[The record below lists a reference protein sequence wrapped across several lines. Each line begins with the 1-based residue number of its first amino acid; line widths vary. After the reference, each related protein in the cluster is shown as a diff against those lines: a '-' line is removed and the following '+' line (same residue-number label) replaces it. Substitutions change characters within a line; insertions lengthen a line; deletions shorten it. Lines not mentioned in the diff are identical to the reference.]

1 MGIGLPSCYNSIIG
15 KKAFPLSGFVKP
27 SVDAV
32 RAGRW
37 RNMKKERKRW
47 ETCFMPICRDCP
59 RRCGVERS
67 VTLQTKGKN
76 GACSMPFSPVVA
88 RAALHFGEEPC
99 ISGSRGSG
107 TIFFSGCSLHCVFCQ
122 NYGISTENLG
132 QEISVPRLR
141 EIYRELIAQ
150 GAHNINLVNPT
161 HFVRAIAQSLDQPL
175 SVPVVYNCGGYESV
189 DSLRLLEGKVQIY
202 LPDLKYADN
211 RLAMRYSNAADY
223 FERADTAIREM
234 VRQTGPYRLGPDGM
248 LLSGVLIRHLILPGQ
263 VSNSKRV
270 IDWVADTFPAKTV
283 LFSLMSQYLPC
294 GKASDFPEINRRLY
308 QREYD
313 EVEEYLFQKG
323 IEDGFLQEL
332 SSANCAYIPD
342 FDMTG
347 VLLPETRTGS
357 LDKT

>member
-1 MGIGLPSCYNSIIG
+1 
-15 KKAFPLSGFVKP
+15 
-27 SVDAV
+27 
-32 RAGRW
+32 
-37 RNMKKERKRW
+37 
-47 ETCFMPICRDCP
+47 MPICRDCP

-189 DSLRLLEGKVQIY
+189 DSLRLLEGKVKFTCPI
-202 LPDLKYADN
+202 
-211 RLAMRYSNAADY
+211 
-223 FERADTAIREM
+223 
-234 VRQTGPYRLGPDGM
+234 
-248 LLSGVLIRHLILPGQ
+248 
-263 VSNSKRV
+263 
-270 IDWVADTFPAKTV
+270 
-283 LFSLMSQYLPC
+283 
-294 GKASDFPEINRRLY
+294 
-308 QREYD
+308 
-313 EVEEYLFQKG
+313 
-323 IEDGFLQEL
+323 
-332 SSANCAYIPD
+332 
-342 FDMTG
+342 
-347 VLLPETRTGS
+347 
-357 LDKT
+357 